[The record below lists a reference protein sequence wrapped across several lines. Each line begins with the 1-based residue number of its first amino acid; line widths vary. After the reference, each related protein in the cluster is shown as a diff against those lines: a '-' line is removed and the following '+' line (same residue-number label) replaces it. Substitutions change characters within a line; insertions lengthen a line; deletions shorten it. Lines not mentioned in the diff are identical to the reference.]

1 MKVLRLGRDWLDAFT
16 TGLST
21 GFAPA
26 RVPGCARDGPGRR
39 YGRQVLHGRERERA
53 QLAALVEQAR
63 AGTAGVLLVL
73 GEAGVGKT
81 SLLRDLSAAQAHGT
95 SGRDVRVL
103 RTSGIESESPLPYA
117 ALYGLLRPAMVLERL
132 PPPQAR
138 ALRVAF
144 GLEDGPAVEP
154 FLVGVATLS
163 ALTDIAEH
171 DGLLV
176 CVVDDAQWLDPA
188 SADALLF
195 AARQLSVDPVV
206 MVFAA
211 RTSETGAEVFTP
223 PGLPV
228 LELRGLDGSAA
239 RQLLEQRSGEP
250 LPDEVADRL
259 VADTGG
265 NPLALLELPTEL
277 SSAQLHGQAPMP
289 QQLTLTAGVER
300 AFLDRSRRLSP
311 QVQTLLLVAAADA
324 TGRVNTIRHA
334 AAVLGV
340 DDTAWVDAERSG
352 LLSITGEAVA
362 VRHPL
367 VRSAVYQA
375 ATRFEQRQVHR
386 ALADA
391 IGRGDPDRAT
401 WHRAAAADGSDTD
414 VADALHDVAVRA
426 EQRGGHV
433 SAADAFERSAALTVN
448 EPDRATR
455 TFGAARTAWAAG
467 QAVRARVLAS
477 SARELSIDPLE
488 RADIDRLRARIEANV
503 GSAVD
508 SHRIFTV
515 AARTVADH
523 DTGRALEMACAAA
536 LNRTYGADSGAT
548 LGPDALARLLAPTE
562 EDSSRTT
569 CLRLLLG
576 TLTAS
581 GDQDWDRAA
590 PALGRALEAGR
601 QVEDLDVMGN
611 LGNTALHLGH
621 DEGARFYY
629 SAMVSTAREA
639 GAGMVVLY
647 ALERL
652 MFSQLPGGPWTAVH
666 SSAAEALTLAR
677 SVGQP
682 TLTAAPLACLTLLA
696 ALTGSDEF
704 DHRLTAFEDVAD
716 RYPLGVMTGPAHDV
730 TRWAKGT
737 RAAAQGDAPGSLHH
751 LSGMRVPALVRLASV
766 DRLEAAV
773 RAGDTAQAL
782 AWVDELAPFATGT
795 GHPWAL
801 GALDLGR
808 ALTTT
813 DPAAATTAFERA
825 VRHYRDA
832 SRPYDLART
841 QLAYGEFLRRT
852 NRRVDARSH
861 LRAALETFTDLGAT
875 PLVERAAQELRASG
889 ETARKRDP
897 STLLDLT
904 PMELKVAQL
913 VSTGLS
919 NKDVAAQC
927 WVSPR
932 TVAFHLRNVFTK
944 VGVSSRTELA
954 QLDFS

>member
-1 MKVLRLGRDWLDAFT
+1 M
-16 TGLST
+16 
-21 GFAPA
+21 
-26 RVPGCARDGPGRR
+26 
-39 YGRQVLHGRERERA
+39 VLHGREPERA
-53 QLAALVEQAR
+53 RLAALVEEAR
-63 AGTAGVLLVL
+63 AGTGAVIVLV
-73 GEAGVGKT
+73 GEPGVGK
-81 SLLRDLSAAQAHGT
+81 SALLRDLTDQQPG
-95 SGRDVRVL
+95 GDGNLRVL
-103 RTSGIESESPLPYA
+103 RTAGVESESPLPYA
-117 ALYGLLRPAMVLERL
+117 ALHRLLRPVTDYDRL
-132 PPPQAR
+132 PAPQAR

-144 GLEDGPAVEP
+144 GLEDGTAVEP

-163 ALTDIAEH
+163 VLTDAAEP
-171 DGLLV
+171 DQPLLV
-176 CVVDDAQWLDPA
+176 VVDDAHWLDTA

-195 AARQLSVDPVV
+195 AARQLAADPVA

-211 RTSETGAEVFTP
+211 RTGDPAGREFAP

-228 LELRGLDGSAA
+228 LQVTGLDDAAA
-239 RQLLEQRSGEP
+239 RQLLDERGGDP
-250 LPDEVADRL
+250 LANEVAQRL

-265 NPLALLELPTEL
+265 NPLALLELPTGL
-277 SSAQLHGQAPMP
+277 SAAQLHGEEPLP

-300 AFLDRSRRLSP
+300 AFLDRCRRLPP

-324 TGRVNTIRHA
+324 TGRVATVREA
-334 AAVLGV
+334 AAALGV
-340 DDTAWVDAERSG
+340 DQVAWTDAERST
-352 LLSITGEAVA
+352 LLSITGDTVT

-375 ATRFEQRQVHR
+375 ATSFERRQVHG

-391 IGRGDPDRAT
+391 VAPHDPDRAT
-401 WHRAAAADGSDTD
+401 WHRAAAADGPDPV
-414 VADALHDVAVRA
+414 VADALHDVAARA
-426 EQRGGHV
+426 EQRGGHLA
-433 SAADAFERSAALTVN
+433 AADAFERCAALTVD
-448 EPDRATR
+448 ERDRATR
-455 TFGAARTAWAAG
+455 LYAAARTAWAAG
-467 QAVRARVLAS
+467 QAARARTLAA
-477 SARELSIDPLE
+477 SARELSADPLE

-508 SHRIFTV
+508 AHRIFTN

-548 LGPDALARLLAPTE
+548 LGQDLLPHLLTPTRA
-562 EDSSRTT
+562 DGPRTT
-569 CLRLLLG
+569 CLRLLLA

-581 GDQDWDRAA
+581 GDKDWTRAI
-590 PALGRALEAGR
+590 PALERALEAGR

-629 SAMVSTAREA
+629 AAMMSTAREA

-652 MFSQLPGGPWTAVH
+652 MFAQLPAGPWSAVRGTID
-666 SSAAEALTLAR
+666 EALTLAR

-682 TLTAAPLACLTLLA
+682 PLTAAPLACLTLLA
-696 ALTGSDEF
+696 ALSGSDDF
-704 DHRLTAFEDVAD
+704 HHHLTALDDIAA
-716 RYPLGVMTGPAHDV
+716 RHPLGIMTGPTHDV
-730 TRWAKGT
+730 TRWAKGA
-737 RAAAQGDAPGSLHH
+737 RAAAQGDAAAALHH
-751 LSGMRVPALVRLASV
+751 LSGMRVPALHRLAAI
-766 DRLEAAV
+766 DRIEAAV
-773 RAGDTAQAL
+773 RAGDTTQAA
-782 AWVDELAPFATGT
+782 AWVDELATFATGT
-795 GHPWAL
+795 QHPWAL
-801 GALDLGR
+801 GAVDLGR
-808 ALTTT
+808 ALTAT
-813 DPAAATTAFERA
+813 DPAEAAAAFERA
-825 VRHYRDA
+825 VDLYRDA
-832 SRPYDLART
+832 GRPYDLART

-852 NRRVDARSH
+852 NRRVDARTH

-875 PLVERAAQELRASG
+875 PLAERAAGELRASG

-944 VGVSSRTELA
+944 AGVSSRTELA
-954 QLDFS
+954 QLDLS

>member
-1 MKVLRLGRDWLDAFT
+1 M
-16 TGLST
+16 
-21 GFAPA
+21 
-26 RVPGCARDGPGRR
+26 
-39 YGRQVLHGRERERA
+39 LHGREPERA
-53 QLAALVEQAR
+53 HLAALVEQAR
-63 AGTAGVLLVL
+63 AGTGAALVLL
-73 GEAGVGKT
+73 GEPGVGK
-81 SLLRDLSAAQAHGT
+81 SALLHDLTTAHDDTTG
-95 SGRDVRVL
+95 GAVRVL
-103 RTSGIESESPLPYA
+103 RTSGVESESPLPYA
-117 ALYGLLRPAMVLERL
+117 ALHRLLRTVTDFTRL
-132 PPPQAR
+132 PTPQAR
-138 ALRVAF
+138 ALRIAF
-144 GLEDGPAVEP
+144 GLEDGPTVEP

-163 ALTDIAEH
+163 LLTDTA
-171 DGLLV
+171 DTGRPLL
-176 CVVDDAQWLDPA
+176 CVVDDAHWLDSA

-195 AARQLSVDPVV
+195 AARQLAADPVA

-211 RTSETGAEVFTP
+211 RTAETSGTAFAP
-223 PGLPV
+223 QGLPI
-228 LELRGLDGSAA
+228 LEIRGLDDYAA
-239 RQLLEQRSGEP
+239 HQILDGRGGDP
-250 LPDEVADRL
+250 LPGEVAERL
-259 VADTGG
+259 VRETGG
-265 NPLALLELPTEL
+265 NPLALLELPTGL
-277 SSAQLHGQAPMP
+277 SPAQLHGHAPLP

-300 AFLDRSRRLSP
+300 AFLDRCRRLPS

-324 TGRVNTIRHA
+324 TGRVAMVQQA
-334 AAVLGV
+334 AATLGV
-340 DDTAWVDAERSG
+340 GQDGWDDAERSG
-352 LLSITGEAVA
+352 LLIITGDTMA

-375 ATRFEQRQVHR
+375 ATSFEQRQAHR
-386 ALADA
+386 ALAQA
-391 IGRGDPDRAT
+391 VGAEDPDRAT
-401 WHRAAAADGSDTD
+401 WHRAAAADGPDSD

-426 EQRGGHV
+426 EQRGGHLA
-433 SAADAFERSAALTVN
+433 AADAFERSAALTVD
-448 EPDRATR
+448 EADRATR
-455 TFGAARTAWAAG
+455 LFGAARTAWAAG
-467 QAVRARVLAS
+467 QAVRARTLAT
-477 SARELSIDPLE
+477 SARELSTDPLE
-488 RADIDRLRARIEANV
+488 RADIDRLRARIEINV
-503 GSAVD
+503 GSAFD
-508 SHRIFTV
+508 AHRIFTNG
-515 AARTVADH
+515 ARSVADH

-548 LGPDALARLLAPTE
+548 LGTELLARLLAPEDT
-562 EDSSRTT
+562 DSSRTA
-569 CLRLLLG
+569 CLRLLLA

-581 GDQDWDRAA
+581 GDKDWARATTG
-590 PALGRALEAGR
+590 LEHALEAGR

-621 DEGARFYY
+621 DDGARSYY

-652 MFSQLPGGPWTAVH
+652 MFAQLPAGPWTAVRT
-666 SSAAEALTLAR
+666 SADEALTLAR

-696 ALTGSDEF
+696 TLSGGNDF
-704 DHRLTAFEDVAD
+704 DQHLEVLEEVANK
-716 RYPLGVMTGPAHDV
+716 YPLGIMTGPTHDV
-730 TRWAKGT
+730 TRWAKGA
-737 RAAAQGDAPGSLHH
+737 RAAAQGDAAGALHH
-751 LSGMRVPALVRLASV
+751 LSGMRVPALHRLAAV
-766 DRLEAAV
+766 DRIEAAV
-773 RAGDTAQAL
+773 RAGDTAQAG
-782 AWVDELAPFATGT
+782 AWVDELAAFASGT
-795 GHPWAL
+795 GHSWAL
-801 GALDLGR
+801 AAADLGR

-813 DPAAATTAFERA
+813 DPVEATVAFERA
-825 VRHYRDA
+825 VGHYRRA
-832 SRPYDLART
+832 ARPYDLART

-861 LRAALETFTDLGAT
+861 LRAALETFIDLGAA
-875 PLVERAAQELRASG
+875 PLVERATQELRASG